1 MDDQNVGFDPLEAVT
16 VREAAA
22 LLHVSRPTVE
32 KYIKN
37 GSLPS
42 IVIGRCRRI
51 RRTDLDAWIARQTER
66 GWRRTDDA
74 GRAAGRLPLG
84 TGGGVRPTRPA
95 DPEADVYGAG
105 EKGEDIPF

>member
-51 RRTDLDAWIARQTER
+51 RRADLEAFMAEHTEH
-66 GWRRTDDA
+66 GWRRA
-74 GRAAGRLPLG
+74 GDPGRTPDGSLPSPPGAGG
-84 TGGGVRPTRPA
+84 CNEC
-95 DPEADVYGAG
+95 DPEN
-105 EKGEDIPF
+105 DIPF